1 MLPLLPQLL
10 CATAEQLS
18 RKLIAL
24 DPACQPALQ
33 RLQGKQLSV
42 TLRDLKL
49 TLVISA
55 SQDALLFNQH
65 DETTD
70 CSISADVSTLKQLR
84 DPSQLTRLIKSDAL
98 QIDGD
103 LQVAQQ
109 FSHFIQQLNPDW
121 QLALSHYVGDAL
133 AHKISRTLT
142 QLQHYLK
149 LKGSQLG
156 RLQLELAQDELLLTP
171 SRLETTLF
179 SQQLNELE
187 ARVELLRRQLNK
199 LQE

>member
-10 CATAEQLS
+10 CAAAEKIS
-18 RKLIAL
+18 RRLIAL

-33 RLQGKQLSV
+33 RLQAKQLSV

-65 DETTD
+65 NEATD
-70 CSISADVSTLKQLR
+70 CHISADLSTLRQLR
-84 DPSQLTRLIKSDAL
+84 DPSQLTRLIKADAL
-98 QIDGD
+98 QIEGD

-109 FSHFIQQLNPDW
+109 FSQFIQQLSPDW
-121 QLALSHYVGDAL
+121 QLALSQYVGDAL
-133 AHKISRTLT
+133 AYKLSNTLNQIQRYLQQKGQ
-142 QLQHYLK
+142 QLA
-149 LKGSQLG
+149 QLHV
-156 RLQLELAQDELLLTP
+156 ELAQDELLLTP
-171 SRLETTLF
+171 SRSETEQF
-179 SQQLNELE
+179 AQQLSQLQ
-187 ARVELLRRQLNK
+187 ARVELLRRQLNR